1 MGVVDESFI
10 NCGAFSA
17 PCLASYASNA
27 KVGVERAGRGR
38 SLRENRT
45 DVKSVDGLAWVE
57 ITNHPASSL
66 DTQANHEYSRRAS
79 RFAK

>member
-10 NCGAFSA
+10 DCGAFSA
-17 PCLASYASNA
+17 PCLAIYASKA

-45 DVKSVDGLAWVE
+45 DVKSVDGLAWVK
-57 ITNHPASSL
+57 ITTASSL